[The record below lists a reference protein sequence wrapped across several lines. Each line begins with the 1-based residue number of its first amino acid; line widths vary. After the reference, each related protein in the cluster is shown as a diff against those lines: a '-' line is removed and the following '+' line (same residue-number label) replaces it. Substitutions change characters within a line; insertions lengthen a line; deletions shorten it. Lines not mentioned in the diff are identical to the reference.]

1 MGEREAITD
10 FTSLI
15 KLNQSNNQLNRLS
28 ICTHSFERYPDPK
41 KIERGICDRWS
52 ESVEDGRMERA
63 ARENTR
69 QREGA
74 IRFYFLINWYNEFL
88 I

>member
-28 ICTHSFERYPDPK
+28 ICTRSFEKYPDPN
-41 KIERGICDRWS
+41 KIERGICDRS
-52 ESVEDGRMERA
+52 RDIQFVVCIDIEGER
-63 ARENTR
+63 
-69 QREGA
+69 GD
-74 IRFYFLINWYNEFL
+74 
-88 I
+88 